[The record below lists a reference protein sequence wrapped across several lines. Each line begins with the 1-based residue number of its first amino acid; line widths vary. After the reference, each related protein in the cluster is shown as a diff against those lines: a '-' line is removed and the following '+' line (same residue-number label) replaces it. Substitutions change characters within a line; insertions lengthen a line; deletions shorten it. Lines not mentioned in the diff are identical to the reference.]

1 MTRPAE
7 KITSLNITQNFP
19 SIINLDVYFFG
30 LIYETAFK
38 NKALDETQID
48 TLKNRQ
54 DNTIREFKENE
65 NHKKSPHALKYMRE
79 CIETYPLCEYLMQST
94 FLRMTGAQEQKMK
107 CICWELA
114 TNDYEYRY
122 ERFRKN
128 PVGECSSYKEK
139 TIVYKDLIG
148 QIQKFDENF
157 DVGTLLNKS
166 RILQE
171 TRSDIINIFTDT
183 NISMWAYNS
192 FTEFTNDRTWLK
204 KEHFGSKANL
214 FESSL
219 QNHYQKMYHHR
230 NRCAHNALSYQQ
242 NIPTLRTLSVD
253 DYKYDNYFIRFA
265 LLILIDKR
273 FIALYAKYLEGS
285 EVRI

>member
-1 MTRPAE
+1 M
-7 KITSLNITQNFP
+7 NHNNFILSP
-19 SIINLDVYFFG
+19 LSRILEDLTIATAG
-30 LIYETAFK
+30 IYG
-38 NKALDETQID
+38 
-48 TLKNRQ
+48 
-54 DNTIREFKENE
+54 
-65 NHKKSPHALKYMRE
+65 
-79 CIETYPLCEYLMQST
+79 IETYPLCEYLMQSS

-122 ERFRKN
+122 E
-128 PVGECSSYKEK
+128 K

-157 DVGTLLNKS
+157 DVGTLLNNS

-265 LLILIDKR
+265 LLILIDKI
-273 FIALYAKYLEGS
+273 FIDLYAKYLEVS